1 MRKMLALILLLAV
14 SMALFAADSATGSFQ
29 ISARKPT
36 MSTETGTIT
45 AVIYNTY
52 TSDTLDGNESGKDL
66 SVSGT
71 QILVDLEEIPTGGKN
86 KDHIPLFNIEVSGD
100 YIPEDMTLS
109 FHLRPFVAKDNSAQ
123 IIPVHFFIDGTSTID
138 GTEGARE
145 RLVSTDT
152 HSSGGTQQTVSKFD
166 FEKFEQDCD
175 WFEFLI
181 EVTINRA
188 DDTQIDSNTDYVMT
202 LDAVLTIDG
211 E

>member
-1 MRKMLALILLLAV
+1 MRKMLALLLFLAV

-52 TSDTLDGNESGKDL
+52 TSDTLGDNEYGKDL

-71 QILVDLEEIPTGGKN
+71 QILVDLEKIPTGGKN
-86 KDHIPLFNIEVSGD
+86 KDHIRLFNIEVSGD

-109 FHLRPFVAKDNSAQ
+109 FHLRPFVAKENPAQ
-123 IIPVHFFIDGTSTID
+123 IIPVHFIIEGTSKVDDKTFDPEVLI
-138 GTEGARE
+138 
-145 RLVSTDT
+145 STDVQ
-152 HSSGGTQQTVSKFD
+152 SSGGTQKTASKFD

-188 DDTQIDSNTDYVMT
+188 DDTPIDSNTDYVMT